1 MLFSGTP
8 ENAPSVEQVRCYLQN
23 QRKKHLKGNSPA
35 ELLQDFSVR
44 HSNKIVYWNF
54 EEGEEL
60 HFIVAL
66 TSEVLQQA
74 FDQYGK
80 KVFGLDA
87 VWKYTDRRIPVWV
100 VVVDSPLK
108 ALVVGYIVS
117 TRGDSDTLR
126 KALDK
131 LIPTRLRDEA
141 KAMIDHDATELRAL
155 SDLQVWLVFTFL
167 MLFRYNHFCVV
178 FMLL

>member
-23 QRKKHLKGNSPA
+23 QRKKHLRGDSPA

-44 HSNKIVYWNF
+44 NSGKIVYWEF
-54 EEGEEL
+54 EEGEEEL
-60 HFIVAL
+60 HFTVAL

-74 FDQYGK
+74 FDQYGR

-100 VVVDSPLK
+100 VVVESPLK

-131 LIPTRLRDEA
+131 LIPAKLRDEGVR
-141 KAMIDHDATELRAL
+141 AMIDHDATELRAL
-155 SDLQVWLVFTFL
+155 SDLQVW
-167 MLFRYNHFCVV
+167 
-178 FMLL
+178 